1 LINHKAVVKPFMKA
15 VQLIFLILLL
25 YSCKKNERLDSS
37 KNRLPTNNGDS
48 TIIIE
53 YDAPDNLKAMFSQL
67 PKEGEK
73 NIIVR
78 TYSNNGLTESFIIS
92 GKTLSLGSKSQ
103 SSFGGSDVYTIY
115 NMLNYHYK
123 SSLYGFNFTISQGYL
138 WAIEY
143 CFSFIKKPG
152 FTYNA
157 PWVVDSAFWGVGA
170 PNFMLRFVADSGVNN
185 NLSFPQSDDVSRSL
199 ITCNDCF
206 TELGN
211 FKVKSRSYT
220 HVYRFKNNTQILPE
234 NPFSPHY
241 LWIDRDY
248 GIIQFQL
255 KDSTVWS
262 FDYR

>member
-1 LINHKAVVKPFMKA
+1 M
-15 VQLIFLILLL
+15 LILF
-25 YSCKKNERLDSS
+25 SCKKNEQLDAS
-37 KNRLPTNNGDS
+37 KNSLPPNKRDS
-48 TIIIE
+48 TIFIE
-53 YDAPDNLKAMFSQL
+53 YDAPDNLKAMFLRL

-73 NIIVR
+73 NITVKI
-78 TYSNNGLTESFIIS
+78 YSNNGLTESFIIS
-92 GKTLSLGSKSQ
+92 GETRSLGRNFQ
-103 SSFGGSDVYTIY
+103 SSFEGPKVYSFY

-123 SSLYGFNFTISQGYL
+123 SSLYGFNFKISQGYL
-138 WAIEY
+138 WAIDY
-143 CFSFIKKPG
+143 CFNFIKKPG

-185 NLSFPQSDDVSRSL
+185 NLSFPQSDEVSRSL

-211 FKVKSRSYT
+211 YKVKSRSYS
-220 HVYRFKNNTQILPE
+220 HVYRFKNNTQIQQE
-234 NPFSPHY
+234 NPFNPHY

-255 KDSTVWS
+255 KDSSVWS
-262 FDYR
+262 FDYP